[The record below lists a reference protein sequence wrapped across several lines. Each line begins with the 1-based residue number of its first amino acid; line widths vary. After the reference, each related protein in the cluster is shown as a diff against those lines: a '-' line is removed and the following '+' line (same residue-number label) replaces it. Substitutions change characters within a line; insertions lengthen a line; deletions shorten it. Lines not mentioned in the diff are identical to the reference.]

1 MRSVIL
7 AFAFL
12 CLIQFSYGRW
22 VEKST
27 TVFMPTKANT
37 VSFAFDLDQ
46 IPVPGSKY
54 YAELQLV
61 FTEMFDEFSVDF
73 EGSKTGGFVAK
84 EKGTTYTIVLSNMDG
99 GVVNG
104 WSYAALQCGSVRVSL
119 TSTSKL
125 ASAKLRLN
133 LIASSSPQ
141 CKENTV
147 HHHNPHHEPT
157 YTSHS
162 TPIVFILLVSFAS
175 LFCLCCTISC
185 VRRCAARRCSRK
197 FKPVE
202 EAYPAEAINVEVTE
216 TGDFVDTPQQQYVFP
231 YPVMAVPLN
240 NGEQQQQ
247 YVQLMP
253 VMYAQQQ

>member
-7 AFAFL
+7 AFTFL
-12 CLIQFSYGRW
+12 FLIQFSYARW
-22 VEKST
+22 VEKT
-27 TVFMPTKANT
+27 TSVFMTTKPNT

-84 EKGTTYTIVLSNMDG
+84 EKGTTYTIVLNNMDG

-104 WSYAALQCGSVRVSL
+104 WSYSALQCGTVRASL
-119 TSTSKL
+119 TSTSKI

-133 LIASSSPQ
+133 LIASSTPQ
-141 CKENTV
+141 CKENTE
-147 HHHNPHHEPT
+147 HHHPHYQTTETHG
-157 YTSHS
+157 
-162 TPIVFILLVSFAS
+162 TPIVLILLISFAS

-185 VRRCAARRCSRK
+185 VRRCAARRCNRK

-202 EAYPAEAINVEVTE
+202 EAYPAEAINAETP
-216 TGDFVDTPQQQYVFP
+216 TGDFDTAQQQQQYVFP
-231 YPVMAVPLN
+231 YPVMAVPVN
-240 NGEQQQQ
+240 NGEKQQ

-253 VMYAQQQ
+253 VMYPQQ